1 MALFGPKK
9 KNILGLDLGA
19 GGAKFVEFAP
29 LKGRPRL
36 HTYAFT
42 ERPVAIAEQGLLDD
56 TKATAELVK
65 KMMKQA
71 RTTTTRIVAGLPIA
85 SVFSS
90 IISVPATSS
99 SKELKEAIE
108 WQAKKLIPL
117 PIAEMV
123 LDWKI
128 LGEEKKKAPV
138 IGRGLLEKKE
148 PSAFVAGK
156 PKEGPPELGKKILRV
171 LLTGAAKAL
180 VGKYTELAKSLG
192 LELVAL
198 ETEAFALI
206 RSLIG
211 KDPST
216 VMLIDFGT
224 LRTSFVIV
232 EQGVPLLTRTI
243 NLGGATITRTMA
255 RTLGFSESQAEQV
268 KRDIEKLGA
277 ATGGETAGMPTFLA
291 KVLEPLVTEIRYS
304 LNLYKTQQG
313 DVGRGVEKIILTGGS
328 AHLPYLAPHVSKQV
342 NINTYV
348 GDPWARVVTHEDLR
362 GVLDE
367 VGPRFA
373 VSIGLAMR
381 DFE

>member
-1 MALFGPKK
+1 MALFSPKK
-9 KNILGLDLGA
+9 KNIIGLDVGA
-19 GGAKFVEFAP
+19 GGLKLVEFGAEH
-29 LKGRPRL
+29 GRARL

-42 ERPVAIAEQGLLDD
+42 ERSAQGIEQSLLDD

-65 KMMKQA
+65 KMMKEA
-71 RTTTTRIVAGLPIA
+71 KTTTTRVVAGLPIA

-90 IISVPATSS
+90 IISVPATTS

-117 PIAEMV
+117 PLEEMV
-123 LDWKI
+123 LDWKM
-128 LGEEKKKAPV
+128 LGEEKKPSSAR
-138 IGRGLLEKKE
+138 GRGLMEQKE
-148 PSAFVAGK
+148 VSQFITGK
-156 PKEGPPELGKKILRV
+156 PREGPPELGRKTVRV

-180 VGKYTELAKSLG
+180 VAKYAELTKAAG

-216 VMLIDFGT
+216 IMLVDFGT
-224 LRTSFVIV
+224 LRTSLVIV
-232 EQGVPLLTRTI
+232 KHGVPVLTRTI
-243 NLGGATITRTMA
+243 NLGGVTMTRTMA
-255 RTLGFSESQAEQV
+255 RTLGLPDDQAEQM
-268 KRDIEKLGA
+268 KRDIHKLAG
-277 ATGGETAGMPTFLA
+277 ATGGGATGMPALLA
-291 KVLEPLVTEIRYS
+291 KTLEPLITEINYS

-313 DVGRGVEKIILTGGS
+313 EPAELVEKVILTGGS
-328 AHLPYLAPHVSKQV
+328 AHLPYLAAHISKQI
-342 NINTYV
+342 NINAYV
-348 GDPWARVVTHEDLR
+348 GDPWARVATHEDLR

-373 VSIGLAMR
+373 VAIGLAMR